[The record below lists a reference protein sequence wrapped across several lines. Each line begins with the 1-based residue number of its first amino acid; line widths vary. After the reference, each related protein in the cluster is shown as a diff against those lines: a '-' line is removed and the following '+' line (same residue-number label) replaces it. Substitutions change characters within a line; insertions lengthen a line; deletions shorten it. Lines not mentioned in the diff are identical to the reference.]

1 MDVDE
6 NSLLLSWYISNQ
18 LTKKSGKVYFVV
30 EFKKDIDERGM
41 QYSWSTLP
49 AELNVLAGLD
59 DNITINESDISLY
72 RSLLLSIQATDRR
85 VADIIQQIAQIT
97 NSDEEIESLRTQV
110 NELKHYTESLR
121 NNIAYLEIGRIAT
134 EE

>member
-1 MDVDE
+1 MEVDE

-49 AELNVLAGLD
+49 AELNVQAGLND
-59 DNITINESDISLY
+59 DIAIDENDNSLS

-85 VADIIQQIAQIT
+85 VADLMQQIGQIT
-97 NSDEEIESLRTQV
+97 DSDEKMELLTTQINTLKSEIDLLQES
-110 NELKHYTESLR
+110 
-121 NNIAYLEIGRIAT
+121 IAYLAPDIT
-134 EE
+134 TVEE